1 MDKWG
6 ERMKEKNKIEKI
18 EITKEMFESCKIP
31 ESKNSV
37 TITYENGDEYYEDE
51 TYIGWNGA
59 CVKKEV
65 KK

>member
-1 MDKWG
+1 
-6 ERMKEKNKIEKI
+6 MKEKNKIEKI